1 MRKMFLLSSLF
12 DEFFNSDF
20 NWEVKNFPK
29 ENDPN
34 FNKSVEEVENDTHVI
49 KNETWTSVDGKTVYK
64 RQVIESKKRSTLNIE
79 DLKLEMKKAADEENY
94 EKAAKLRDK
103 IRKIEKGE

>member
-1 MRKMFLLSSLF
+1 MRKMFLLSLF
-12 DEFFNSDF
+12 DEIFNSDF

-49 KNETWTSVDGKTVYK
+49 KNETWTSVDGKSVYK
-64 RQVIESKKRSTLNIE
+64 RQIIESKKKSSPNI
-79 DLKLEMKKAADEENY
+79 DNLKLEMKKAIEEENF
-94 EKAAKLRDK
+94 ERAAELRDK
-103 IRKIEKGE
+103 IKEIEKGE

>member
-34 FNKSVEEVENDTHVI
+34 FNKSVEEVENETHVI
-49 KNETWTSVDGKTVYK
+49 KHETWTSLDGKSVYK
-64 RQVIESKKRSTLNIE
+64 RQIIESKKKLSPNV
-79 DLKLEMKKAADEENY
+79 DNLKLEMKRTIEEENF
-94 EKAAKLRDK
+94 ERAAELRDK
-103 IRKIEKGE
+103 IKEIEKGK

>member
-12 DEFFNSDF
+12 DEFFNSDS

-49 KNETWTSVDGKTVYK
+49 KNETWTSLDGKSVYK
-64 RQVIESKKRSTLNIE
+64 RQIIESNFKISPNV
-79 DLKLEMKKAADEENY
+79 DSLKLEMKKAIEEENF
-94 EKAAKLRDK
+94 ERAAELRDK
-103 IRKIEKGE
+103 IKEIEKGE

>member
-49 KNETWTSVDGKTVYK
+49 KNETWTSVDGKSVYK
-64 RQVIESKKRSTLNIE
+64 RQIIESKKKLSPNI
-79 DLKLEMKKAADEENY
+79 DNLKLEMKKAIEEENF
-94 EKAAKLRDK
+94 ERAAELRDK
-103 IRKIEKGE
+103 IKEIEKGE

>member
-12 DEFFNSDF
+12 DEFLNSDF

-34 FNKSVEEVENDTHVI
+34 FNKSIEEVENDTHII
-49 KNETWTSVDGKTVYK
+49 KNETWTSVDGKSVYK
-64 RQVIESKKRSTLNIE
+64 RQIIESKKKLKPSVDN
-79 DLKLEMKKAADEENY
+79 LKLEMKKAIEEENF
-94 EKAAKLRDK
+94 ERAAELRDQIK
-103 IRKIEKGE
+103 QIEKGE

>member
-12 DEFFNSDF
+12 DEFLNSDF

-34 FNKSVEEVENDTHVI
+34 FNKSVEEVENDTHII
-49 KNETWTSVDGKTVYK
+49 KNETWTSVDGKSVYK
-64 RQVIESKKRSTLNIE
+64 RQIIESKKKLKPSVDN
-79 DLKLEMKKAADEENY
+79 LKLEMKKAIEEENF
-94 EKAAKLRDK
+94 ERAAELRDQIK
-103 IRKIEKGE
+103 QIEKGE

>member
-1 MRKMFLLSSLF
+1 MRKMFLLSNLF

-49 KNETWTSVDGKTVYK
+49 KNETWTSVDGKSVYK
-64 RQVIESKKRSTLNIE
+64 RQIIESKKKLSPNV
-79 DLKLEMKKAADEENY
+79 DNLKLEMKKAIEEENF
-94 EKAAKLRDK
+94 ERAAELRDK
-103 IRKIEKGE
+103 IKEIKKGE

>member
-12 DEFFNSDF
+12 DEFLNSDF

-34 FNKSVEEVENDTHVI
+34 FNKSVEEVENDTHII
-49 KNETWTSVDGKTVYK
+49 KNETWTSVDGKSVYK
-64 RQVIESKKRSTLNIE
+64 RQIIESKKKLIPSVDN
-79 DLKLEMKKAADEENY
+79 LKLEMKKAIEEENF
-94 EKAAKLRDK
+94 ERAAELRDQIK
-103 IRKIEKGE
+103 QIEKGE